1 MRLAGGEKRIMMYF
15 AQETRQLWGKPG
27 PVGGEDGVALW
38 LPGSILLELRMVPPV
53 RPPPP
58 GCIQTCI

>member
-1 MRLAGGEKRIMMYF
+1 MMYF

-38 LPGSILLELRMVPPV
+38 LPGGILLELRMVPPV
-53 RPPPP
+53 RPTPH
-58 GCIQTCI
+58 I